1 MHKTAVFFSTLIL
14 GAALLT
20 GCGKKTEPPQESETQ
35 TKQET
40 VSATEQAKANET
52 GAVTNTQQAALVEND
67 GQHSY
72 LTGEKM
78 DPEQVKQRPLAVM
91 LNNILEGCPQTGTSK
106 ASIIY
111 EAPVE
116 GRITRLMAFLK
127 IMGTWTK

>member
-1 MHKTAVFFSTLIL
+1 MRKFRTDGKRMHKTAVFFSVLIL

-78 DPEQVKQRPLAVM
+78 DPEQV
-91 LNNILEGCPQTGTSK
+91 
-106 ASIIY
+106 
-111 EAPVE
+111 
-116 GRITRLMAFLK
+116 
-127 IMGTWTK
+127 